1 MEYGTDERKGK
12 VTVRTLRKMKKRG
25 EKISALTAYDVLFAS
40 FLDEGMDIILVGD
53 SLGMVVAGYETTVPV
68 TLEQILLHTQYVRR
82 GTQHAMLVADMPFLS
97 FQVTPEE
104 ALRNA
109 GKLLK
114 EGGAEAVK
122 LEGGEPVAETVR
134 RCVQA
139 GIPVMGHLGLTPQ
152 SVHAFGGWQ
161 TRAKKQ
167 DEARRLK
174 EDALILQDAGVFSIV
189 LEKIPADLAGEVTQ
203 SLDIPTIGIG
213 AGNKTDGQ
221 ILVTQDLLGLY
232 EKMKPKFVRK
242 YADLAGTIRQA
253 LKQYREDVRSGAFPS
268 EEESF

>member
-12 VTVRTLRKMKKRG
+12 VSVRTLQKMKKKG
-25 EKISALTAYDVLFAS
+25 EKISALTAYDALFAS
-40 FLDEGMDIILVGD
+40 FLDEFMDIILVGD
-53 SLGMVVAGYETTVPV
+53 SLGMVVAGYETTLPV
-68 TLEQILLHTQYVRR
+68 TVEQILLHTQYVRR
-82 GTQHAMLVADMPFLS
+82 GTRHAMLVADMPFLS
-97 FQVTPEE
+97 YQVSPEE

-109 GKLLK
+109 GRLLQ

-122 LEGGEPVAETVR
+122 LEGGKPVAEAVR

-152 SVHAFGGWQ
+152 SIHAFGGWQ
-161 TRAKKQ
+161 TRAKSQ
-167 DEARRLK
+167 DEAQRLK
-174 EDALILQDAGVFSIV
+174 EDALTLQDAGIFSLV
-189 LEKIPADLAGEVTQ
+189 LEKVPATLAEDVTQ

-213 AGNKTDGQ
+213 AGPKTDGQ
-221 ILVTQDLLGLY
+221 ILVTQDLLGMY

-242 YADLAGTIRQA
+242 YAELAIHIREA
-253 LKQYREDVRSGAFPS
+253 LKQYHNDVKSGAFPS